1 MVFNLQE
8 GFYLWAILASAAA
21 SMVLG
26 FVWYGPLFG
35 KAWGR
40 YSGWTAEK
48 IKTVSGK
55 SMGLA
60 YGLAFAAAVVSSLAL
75 TVLSRSLG
83 ATTAMGGLMIGLLAG
98 VGLVAM
104 AMATNFLFERRPL
117 GFWLIVA
124 GYEVVFMAVA
134 GVIVTIWR

>member
-8 GFYLWAILASAAA
+8 GFYLWAILASAAS
-21 SMVLG
+21 SMVIG

-35 KAWGR
+35 KAWAR
-40 YSGWTAEK
+40 YSGWTEEK
-48 IKTVSGK
+48 IKTVSEK
-55 SMGLA
+55 SMGLT
-60 YGLAFAAAVVSSLAL
+60 YGLTLIAAIVSSLAL

-83 ATTAMGGLMIGLLAG
+83 ATTATDGLMIGLLAG
-98 VGLVAM
+98 VGLAAM
-104 AMATNFLFERRPL
+104 ALATNFLFEHRPL

-124 GYEVVFMAVA
+124 GYEVIFMAVA

>member
-1 MVFNLQE
+1 MPFNLQE

-21 SMVLG
+21 SMVIG

-35 KAWGR
+35 KPWGR
-40 YSGWTAEK
+40 YSGWTEEK
-48 IKTVSGK
+48 IKTVTGK
-55 SMGLA
+55 SMGLT
-60 YGLAFAAAVVSSLAL
+60 YGLTLIAAVVSSLAL

-83 ATTAMGGLMIGLLAG
+83 ASTALDGLLIGLLTG

-104 AMATNFLFERRPL
+104 ALATNFLFERRPL

-124 GYEVVFMAVA
+124 GYEIVFMAAA
-134 GVIVTIWR
+134 GVIVTVWR

>member
-8 GFYLWAILASAAA
+8 GFYLWAILASAAS
-21 SMVLG
+21 SMIIG

-35 KAWGR
+35 KAWAR
-40 YSGWTAEK
+40 YSGWTEEK

-55 SMGLA
+55 SMGLT
-60 YGLAFAAAVVSSLAL
+60 YGLTLIAAIVSSLAL

-83 ATTAMGGLMIGLLAG
+83 ATTARDGLMIGALAG
-98 VGLVAM
+98 VGLAAM
-104 AMATNFLFERRPL
+104 ALATNFLFERRPL

-124 GYEVVFMAVA
+124 GYEVIFMATA

>member
-21 SMVLG
+21 SMAIG
-26 FVWYGPLFG
+26 FLWYGPLFG

-40 YSGWTAEK
+40 YSGWTEEK

-55 SMGLA
+55 SMGLT
-60 YGLAFAAAVVSSLAL
+60 YGLTLIAAIVSSLAL

-83 ATTAMGGLMIGLLAG
+83 ATTAKDGLMIGALAG
-98 VGLVAM
+98 VGLAAM
-104 AMATNFLFERRPL
+104 ALATNFLFERRPL

-124 GYEVVFMAVA
+124 GYEVIFMSVA
-134 GVIVTIWR
+134 GIIVTIWR

>member
-1 MVFNLQE
+1 MPFNLQE

-21 SMVLG
+21 SMVIG

-40 YSGWTAEK
+40 YSGWTEEK
-48 IKTVSGK
+48 IKTVTGK
-55 SMGLA
+55 SMGLT
-60 YGLAFAAAVVSSLAL
+60 YGLTLIAAVVSSLAL

-83 ATTAMGGLMIGLLAG
+83 ATTAMDGLLIGLLTG

-104 AMATNFLFERRPL
+104 ALATNFLFERRPL

-124 GYEVVFMAVA
+124 GYEIVFMAAA
-134 GVIVTIWR
+134 GVIVTVWR

>member
-1 MVFNLQE
+1 MPFNLQE
-8 GFYLWAILASAAA
+8 GFYHWAILASAAA
-21 SMVLG
+21 SLVIG

-40 YSGWTAEK
+40 YSGWTEEK

-55 SMGLA
+55 SMGLT
-60 YGLAFAAAVVSSLAL
+60 YGLTLIAAVVSGLAL

-83 ATTAMGGLMIGLLAG
+83 ATTAADGLLIGLLTG

-104 AMATNFLFERRPL
+104 ALATNFLFERRPL

-124 GYEVVFMAVA
+124 GYEVVFMAAA
-134 GVIVTIWR
+134 GVIVTVWR